1 MKKTGVLMMAAII
14 VATVMF
20 CGCQEE
26 QVTTGF
32 LSDYSRLQPS
42 GKTLRYLPPGALG
55 KYSMFIIDPVEVHFH
70 ARVKGI
76 KANSQD
82 LAHLKQYMYAAVR
95 NAISDRYAIVA
106 KPGPRVARV
115 RIAITNIKASKVLQN
130 IIPMAKAAGTGLGS
144 ASMEAEL
151 VDSKTGQQIAAVV
164 ETQTG
169 SRLSFDGLSKW
180 GDAEAVMKGWAQRF
194 RKRLDEAHGR

>member
-1 MKKTGVLMMAAII
+1 MNKTNLLMILAV
-14 VATVMF
+14 VAVTSLF

-42 GKTLRYLPPGALG
+42 GKTLRYLPPGALE
-55 KYSMFIIDPVEVHFH
+55 KYSMFLIDPVVVHLH
-70 ARVKGI
+70 ARAKGR
-76 KANSQD
+76 KTGGRD
-82 LAHLKQYMYAAVR
+82 HAHLKQYMYAAVR
-95 NAISDRYAIVA
+95 DAISDRYAIVA
-106 KPGPRVARV
+106 QPGPGVARV
-115 RIAITNIKASKVLQN
+115 RVAITDIKESKVLQN
-130 IIPMAKAAGTGLGS
+130 IIPMAKVAGTGLGG

-151 VDSKTGQQIAAVV
+151 VDSQTGQQIAALV

-180 GDAEAVMKGWAQRF
+180 GDAEAVMRDWAKRF

>member
-1 MKKTGVLMMAAII
+1 MKSTTVIMAAII
-14 VATVMF
+14 ATVMF

-26 QVTTGF
+26 QQVTTGF

-42 GKTLRYLPPGALG
+42 GQALRYLPPGALE
-55 KYSMFIIDPVEVHFH
+55 KYSMFIIDPVVVHFH
-70 ARVKGI
+70 ARVKGTQ
-76 KANSQD
+76 ASSQD

-95 NAISDRYAIVA
+95 DAISDRYAIVA
-106 KPGPRVARV
+106 KPGPAVARV

-151 VDSKTGQQIAAVV
+151 VDSQTGRQIAAVV

-180 GDAEAVMKGWAQRF
+180 GDAEAVMKGWAKRF
-194 RKRLDEAHGR
+194 RKRLDETHGR

>member
-1 MKKTGVLMMAAII
+1 MILAV
-14 VATVMF
+14 VAVMSLF

-26 QVTTGF
+26 QQVTTGF
-32 LSDYSRLQPS
+32 LSDYSRLRPS
-42 GKTLRYLPPGALG
+42 GETLRYLPPGALG
-55 KYSMFIIDPVEVHFH
+55 KYSMFIIDPVVVHFH
-70 ARVKGI
+70 ARVKGTR
-76 KANSQD
+76 ASSQD

-95 NAISDRYAIVA
+95 DAISDRYAIVT
-106 KPGPRVARV
+106 KPGPAVARV
-115 RIAITNIKASKVLQN
+115 RIAITNIKVSKVLQN
-130 IIPMAKAAGTGLGS
+130 IIPMAKMAGTGLGS

-151 VDSKTGQQIAAVV
+151 VDSKTGQQIAALV

-180 GDAEAVMKGWAQRF
+180 GDSEAVMRDWAKRF

>member
-1 MKKTGVLMMAAII
+1 MNRANLLMILAV
-14 VATVMF
+14 VAVTSLF

-42 GKTLRYLPPGALG
+42 GQALRYLPPGALE
-55 KYSMFIIDPVEVHFH
+55 KYSMFIIDPVVVHFH
-70 ARVKGI
+70 ARVKGTQ
-76 KANSQD
+76 ASSRD

-106 KPGPRVARV
+106 KSGPGVARV

-130 IIPMAKAAGTGLGS
+130 IIPMAKVAGTGLGS

-151 VDSKTGQQIAAVV
+151 VDSQTGRQIAALV

-180 GDAEAVMKGWAQRF
+180 GDAEAVMKGWANRF